1 MRRNNLYYIL
11 ACILLVLS
19 IVFTGTFE
27 NIQRKIALS
36 LPLSELPE
44 KVEGFIGE
52 NVYPKEELAKLNSAD
67 NWIVREY
74 KRQDKDNSI
83 LVFVGYWEHQN
94 EKKVIFSPR
103 YITGAQ
109 YFFRQKT
116 INSKK
121 DGTFIF
127 NSFVLDNNQQKELVY
142 YCFLMDGKVIPDD
155 YKFRFL
161 RMINSLLYRKN
172 NAALLRVSVPVTSEF
187 PVEAA
192 ESYIEDFLKD
202 FLPIVK
208 EYLPK

>member
-1 MRRNNLYYIL
+1 MRRKNLYYIF

-19 IVFTGTFE
+19 IIFTGTFE

-36 LPLSELPE
+36 TPLSALPE
-44 KVEGFIGE
+44 KVNGFVGE

-74 KRQDKDNSI
+74 KRQDKDSSI
-83 LVFVGYWEHQN
+83 LVYVGYWEHQN

-109 YFFRQKT
+109 YAFRQKAV
-116 INSKK
+116 SDKK
-121 DGTFIF
+121 HDRFVF

-155 YKFRFL
+155 YKLRFL
-161 RMINSLLYRKN
+161 RMVNSLFYRKN
-172 NAALLRVSVPVTSEF
+172 NAALVRVSMPITSDF
-187 PVEAA
+187 SVEVA
-192 ESYIEDFLKD
+192 EPYIEDFLKD

-208 EYLPK
+208 GYLPK

>member
-19 IVFTGTFE
+19 IIFTGTLE

-44 KVEGFIGE
+44 EVAGFTGE
-52 NVYPKEELAKLNSAD
+52 NVYPKEEIAKHNSAD
-67 NWIVREY
+67 NWILREY
-74 KRQDKDNSI
+74 KTRDGKLSM
-83 LVFVGYWEHQN
+83 LVFVGYWEYQN

-109 YFFRQKT
+109 YFFKQKT
-116 INSKK
+116 ILNKQN
-121 DGTFIF
+121 DTFTL
-127 NSFVLDNNQQKELVY
+127 NSFVHDNNQQKELVY

-172 NAALLRVSVPVTSEF
+172 NAALLMVSVPVTSDF

-192 ESYIEDFLKD
+192 ELYIEDFIKA
-202 FLPIVK
+202 FLPILND
-208 EYLPK
+208 YLPR